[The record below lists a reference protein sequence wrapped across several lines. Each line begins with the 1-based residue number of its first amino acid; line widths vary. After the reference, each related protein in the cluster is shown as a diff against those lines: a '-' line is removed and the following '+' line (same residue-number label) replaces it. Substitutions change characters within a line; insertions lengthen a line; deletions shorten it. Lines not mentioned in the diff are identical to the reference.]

1 MKNDVR
7 DSALEFGPIY
17 DDGTY
22 QYFGE
27 AEPSSPRPAL
37 TDAVWR
43 VSRINKATG
52 REEWLASGE
61 FTQVFTDVG
70 TVAGLF

>member
-1 MKNDVR
+1 MTTGRLDE
-7 DSALEFGPIY
+7 ALDFGPIY

-27 AEPSSPRPAL
+27 AEPHTVLSTPN
-37 TDAVWR
+37 WR
-43 VSRINKATG
+43 VSRIHKTTG
-52 REEWLASGE
+52 REEWLDKGKFS
-61 FTQVFTDVG
+61 QVFTDVG